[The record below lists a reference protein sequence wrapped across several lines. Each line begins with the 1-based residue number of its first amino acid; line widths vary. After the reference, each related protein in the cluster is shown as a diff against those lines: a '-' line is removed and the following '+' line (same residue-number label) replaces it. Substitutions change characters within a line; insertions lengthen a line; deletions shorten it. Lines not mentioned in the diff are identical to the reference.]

1 MAEEGNGSFTVYTQ
15 RMDPEGLHPVLQ
27 PGDHLWPFSFAL
39 PITAPPSFHAEVS
52 PPFKSV
58 HLLRVLLRQ
67 EKSRD
72 NILKEEPIIVRVQV
86 SASLLGELPEPQAD
100 FVQKMERHFWIDGGS
115 MRVKINFL
123 GNILVPGEMC
133 EAQVELD
140 MTSSKVKILFIQTEL
155 LRRIVSLKGEDPR
168 WDEVA
173 LATSS
178 SRPDTVDLKPG
189 PTPHSTILQLQIP
202 RELELAPSLQT
213 AVGLC
218 EYYVRLFICP
228 DTGTNIKKF
237 FRIPLVSS
245 SSVMSARSVSGVAS
259 SSMPIMY
266 SAPISAKLDTD
277 ISAPPAYNP
286 I

>member
-1 MAEEGNGSFTVYTQ
+1 MGVDGNDSFTAYTQ

-39 PITAPPSFHAEVS
+39 PNTAPPSFHAEVN

-58 HLLRVLLRQ
+58 HLLRVSVRQ
-67 EKSRD
+67 LKSRD
-72 NILKEEPIIVRVQV
+72 NIVKEEPIIVRFQV
-86 SASLLGELPEPQAD
+86 SASLLAELPDPQAD
-100 FVQKMERHFWIDGGS
+100 FVQNMERHFWLDGGS

-140 MTSSKVKILFIQTEL
+140 MASSKVKILFIRTEL
-155 LRRIVSLKGEDPR
+155 LRKIVTQKGEDPR
-168 WDEVA
+168 WDEIK

-189 PTPHSTILQLQIP
+189 PTPHSTILQLLIP
-202 RELELAPSLQT
+202 QELELAPSLQT
-213 AVGLC
+213 TVGLS

-228 DTGTNIKKF
+228 DTGPNIKKF
-237 FRIPLVSS
+237 FRMPLVQS
-245 SSVMSARSVSGVAS
+245 SSVSSARTMSGVAS
-259 SSMPIMY
+259 AMPIVY
-266 SAPISAKLDTD
+266 SAPISAKLDAD

-286 I
+286 Q